1 MTPEN
6 TLARKGGFGDTHH
19 LNEGQRDESCRLSSP
34 RGHRRLVYVPLHIQR
49 RERMKKRLLW
59 QWYWFLDRDAHEK
72 FVLVAFPIVWLAVV
86 LIGFLR

>member
-1 MTPEN
+1 MTPERMN
-6 TLARKGGFGDTHH
+6 RGGFGDTHH
-19 LNEGQRDESCRLSSP
+19 LNEGRRCESCRISSP
-34 RGHRRLVYVPLHIQR
+34 RGHRRPVQVPLHIK
-49 RERMKKRLLW
+49 ENRMKKRLLW

>member
-1 MTPEN
+1 MTPERMN
-6 TLARKGGFGDTHH
+6 RGGFGDTHH
-19 LNEGQRDESCRLSSP
+19 LNEGRRCKSCCISSP
-34 RGHRRLVYVPLHIQR
+34 RGHRRPVQVPLHIK
-49 RERMKKRLLW
+49 ENRMKKRLLW